1 MWKTACW
8 FAETKP
14 SYSVNIR
21 QNFIVYLKQEALHM
35 RFIAGL
41 AIAALFAGNSMAFD
55 LTSPDPD
62 VKTGHPMTK
71 AQEYKGFGCNGENL
85 SPALE
90 WKHPPAGTL
99 SFAVT
104 VFDPDAPTGSG
115 WWHWVV
121 YDIPA
126 TATGL
131 PAGAVVKA
139 PLPAGTKQAR
149 NDYGERN
156 FGGACPPAGDK
167 SHHYVFM
174 VHALKVEKLNVP
186 DDASAAL
193 IGFMLQANRLGL
205 AKLTPTYS
213 R

>member
-1 MWKTACW
+1 MKRTIG
-8 FAETKP
+8 FA
-14 SYSVNIR
+14 
-21 QNFIVYLKQEALHM
+21 F
-35 RFIAGL
+35 
-41 AIAALFAGNSMAFD
+41 AALLAGNALAFD

-62 VKTGHPMTK
+62 VKTGKPMTK
-71 AQEYKGFGCNGENL
+71 AQEYKGFGCNGDNL

-90 WKHPPAGTL
+90 WKNVPAGTK

-131 PAGAVVKA
+131 PGGVGITAKLPVGA
-139 PLPAGTKQAR
+139 KQGR
-149 NDYGERN
+149 NDYGEHS
-156 FGGACPPAGDK
+156 FGGACPPAGDRP
-167 SHHYVFM
+167 HHYIFM
-174 VHALKVEKLNVP
+174 VHALKVDKLNVP
-186 DDASAAL
+186 EDGSPAL
-193 IGFMLQANRLGL
+193 IGFNVQSNRLGL
-205 AKLTPTYS
+205 AKLTTTYS